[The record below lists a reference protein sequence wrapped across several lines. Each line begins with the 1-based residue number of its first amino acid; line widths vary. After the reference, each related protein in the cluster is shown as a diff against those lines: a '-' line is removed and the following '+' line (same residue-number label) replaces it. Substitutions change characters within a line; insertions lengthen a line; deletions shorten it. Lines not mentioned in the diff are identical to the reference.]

1 MNDTT
6 VLHLASQAL
15 LLIAELAGP
24 VLVVSLVVGLEAV
37 TGKAWFDDI
46 RVVAWKSLVGE
57 EPRAATGKMYK
68 GHDLPRLRGAMVS
81 PDIDEAG
88 LRVLG
93 QEWNANLVRWQLVR
107 REKIDNP
114 LDLVAYDRWL
124 QSALKQL
131 DAAKSHSPLRE
142 GLGE

>member
-1 MNDTT
+1 
-6 VLHLASQAL
+6 
-15 LLIAELAGP
+15 
-24 VLVVSLVVGLEAV
+24 VGLEAV

-46 RVVAWKSLVGE
+46 RVVVWKSLAGG
-57 EPRAATGKMYK
+57 EPRAASGAVYK

-93 QEWNANLVRWQLVR
+93 QQWNANLVRWQLVR

-114 LDLVAYDRWL
+114 LDLGPTTVGCNR
-124 QSALKQL
+124 
-131 DAAKSHSPLRE
+131 H
-142 GLGE
+142 